1 MKIKQKS
8 GRLFLLYII
17 LLISLVNE
25 IVNTSNNPNIH
36 KIDTL
41 VKNESSRKALNQNSF
56 EQNVQKYKS
65 HKKMQ
70 RLKNFNNEK
79 SSVNKEIN
87 KQEINSNP
95 SDGMVYIS
103 WFIFVPLI
111 LLIFIMTILSI
122 AGFLILILNSSSV
135 HNKHLNGHP
144 ITSASL
150 NRENLCKNFTNKELL
165 EILKFKKSMKRKGK
179 NAPFRNYIQE
189 PEPESAVLKN

>member
-65 HKKMQ
+65 HK
-70 RLKNFNNEK
+70 
-79 SSVNKEIN
+79 I
-87 KQEINSNP
+87 
-95 SDGMVYIS
+95 
-103 WFIFVPLI
+103 
-111 LLIFIMTILSI
+111 
-122 AGFLILILNSSSV
+122 
-135 HNKHLNGHP
+135 
-144 ITSASL
+144 
-150 NRENLCKNFTNKELL
+150 CKD
-165 EILKFKKSMKRKGK
+165 
-179 NAPFRNYIQE
+179 
-189 PEPESAVLKN
+189 